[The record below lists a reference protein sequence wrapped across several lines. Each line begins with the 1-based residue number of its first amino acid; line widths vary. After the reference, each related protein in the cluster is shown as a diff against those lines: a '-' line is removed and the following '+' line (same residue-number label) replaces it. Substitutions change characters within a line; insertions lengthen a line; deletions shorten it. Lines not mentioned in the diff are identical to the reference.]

1 MEMFDI
7 DDTDTPRVQM
17 FKTNVEMFP
26 AFLYKHVVEDI
37 QDGSILQVTFINK
50 NDETDKKTI
59 EFVDPTFDE
68 RYTIFDVLELSI
80 VKTGTD
86 IGDEMH

>member
-1 MEMFDI
+1 MEILDI
-7 DDTDTPRVQM
+7 DDTETPRVKM
-17 FKTNVEMFP
+17 FKANVEMFP
-26 AFLYKHVVEDI
+26 AFLYKHEVKDT

-50 NDETDKKTI
+50 KDETDKRTI

-68 RYTIFDVLELSI
+68 RYTIFDILESSI